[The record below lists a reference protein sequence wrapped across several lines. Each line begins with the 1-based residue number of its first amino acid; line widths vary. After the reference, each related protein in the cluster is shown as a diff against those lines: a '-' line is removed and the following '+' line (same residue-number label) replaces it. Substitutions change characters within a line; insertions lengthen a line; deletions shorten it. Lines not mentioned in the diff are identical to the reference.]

1 MAYIVE
7 LSLRPVHFKNITQ
20 IKEKVID
27 NAYKKNCDFFYEDSE
42 YMKFNGKFDSLVLMN
57 FTFLTE
63 QNIVSFIRF
72 IKEEYKKKITIEHV
86 SYEGNKNIIIYANR
100 RYLLS
105 TGKEN
110 LKKYKLHK
118 KLNIFKEYAP
128 LLTNIL

>member
-72 IKEEYKKKITIEHV
+72 IKEEYKKKITIEYV
-86 SYEGNKNIIIYANR
+86 SYEVTKI
-100 RYLLS
+100 
-105 TGKEN
+105 
-110 LKKYKLHK
+110 
-118 KLNIFKEYAP
+118 
-128 LLTNIL
+128 